1 MDLVVESRGPDT
13 IGQSLIACALYG
25 RIVLLITSSQN
36 SPGVTLCG
44 DVYGRSLATILRI
57 FVGNRTNL
65 EAMIRAISVHQLR
78 PAIDR
83 VFNFEQ
89 AHDAYSHF
97 LRGDI
102 FGKVVI
108 RGC

>member
-1 MDLVVESRGPDT
+1 VDLVVESRGPDT

-78 PAIDR
+78 PAI
-83 VFNFEQ
+83 
-89 AHDAYSHF
+89 
-97 LRGDI
+97 
-102 FGKVVI
+102 
-108 RGC
+108 